1 MFVALEGIDGC
12 GKTTLARALA
22 KKGFHVTQEPYLSL
36 TKEVVAGTKNDEA
49 RELAFYVDRLY
60 HLEKVIIPNLKTGVI
75 TDRYKYS
82 QIAYAFARYSGG
94 EMYETVESLN
104 RDLLEP
110 DLVVFLDIEPEEALR
125 RKPSMVADAK
135 PYMRTYPDPLAFFSM
150 VRKKYLELEGNNWRR
165 IDAGKSREEILE
177 GVLKAISMLGLTD

>member
-36 TKEVVAGTKNDEA
+36 TKEVVSGTKNNEA

-60 HLEKVIIPNLKTGVI
+60 HLEKVIVPNLKTGVI
-75 TDRYKYS
+75 TDRYKHS
-82 QIAYAFARYSGG
+82 QIAYACAKYSGG
-94 EMYETVESLN
+94 EMYEKVESLN

-110 DLVVFLDIEPEEALR
+110 DLVLFLDIKPEEALR
-125 RKPSMVADAK
+125 RKPSMVADAE
-135 PYMRTYPDPLAFFSM
+135 PYAKTYPDPRAFFDQI
-150 VRKKYLELEGNNWRR
+150 RKKYLDLEEDNWKR
-165 IDAGKSREEILE
+165 IDAGKSREKILKE
-177 GVLKAISMLGLTD
+177 ALKSIFMLGLID